1 MSEHLNYWENHYSK
15 DKFRIDCGSHSKP
28 FKVFTRNFIF
38 KNRYQ
43 SVLDCGA
50 GLFSEYYGFK
60 NDGVDIDYSAVEIT
74 DKYIEEGKSNG
85 IDVVKS
91 NIDHMPFADE
101 SIDCVFC
108 HDVINHQ
115 YDFRPFINE
124 LYRVCKKSAI
134 ITFFKPFCDEDD
146 SEIKNSPFKNRYL
159 DGIGVVLDRVTIN
172 GEVNCIYSF
181 FSRKEIEN
189 YLISKKINYEIL
201 KKHDRMFLFLMK

>member
-1 MSEHLNYWENHYSK
+1 MKHLSYWEEHCPK
-15 DKFRIDCGSHSKP
+15 EKFNTDCGNFNEP
-28 FKVFTRNFIF
+28 FKSFTRSYV
-38 KNRYQ
+38 KDREYS

-50 GLFSEYYGFK
+50 GLFSEYYGFIS
-60 NDGVDIDYSAVEIT
+60 DGVDIDYQAVEIT

-159 DGIGVVLDRVTIN
+159 EIGRAHV
-172 GEVNCIYSF
+172 
-181 FSRKEIEN
+181 
-189 YLISKKINYEIL
+189 
-201 KKHDRMFLFLMK
+201 